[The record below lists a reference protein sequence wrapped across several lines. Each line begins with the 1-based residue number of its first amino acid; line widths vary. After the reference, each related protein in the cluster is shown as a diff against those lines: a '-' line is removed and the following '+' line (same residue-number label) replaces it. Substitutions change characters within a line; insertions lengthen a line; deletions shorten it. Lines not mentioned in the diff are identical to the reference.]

1 MESRPSGLRPYN
13 DEDDDNDE
21 NDDNRQNILRLSR
34 QYCEADTARSAD
46 T

>member
-1 MESRPSGLRPYN
+1 MESRPSGLRPDNDDNDDN
-13 DEDDDNDE
+13 DEDDE
-21 NDDNRQNILRLSR
+21 NDNYR